1 MNSIHEA
8 LLKGLIRKMAIDVCP
23 PDRVD
28 LLRSLEFENL
38 DDLSDDDKAHLDEL
52 VWRCK
57 DDLVKY
63 LSKPDRFNDWK
74 ELL

>member
-1 MNSIHEA
+1 MDSTHEA
-8 LLKGLIRKMAIDVCP
+8 LLKGLIRKMASDLCP
-23 PDRVD
+23 PDRVE

-38 DDLSDDDKAHLDEL
+38 CDLSDDDKAHLDTL

-57 DDLVKY
+57 EELIKY
-63 LSKPDRFNDWK
+63 LSKPDQFNDWK